1 MQNRVKTVRLV
12 ALDGVKVA
20 ITPFLPLSFLLV
32 LLYLF
37 VVQYYHFVATLLLLR
52 PQDYKEK
59 PVEHD

>member
-1 MQNRVKTVRLV
+1 MQNRVKIVRLV

-20 ITPFLPLSFLLV
+20 ITPFLPLSFLLA
-32 LLYLF
+32 LPYLF